1 MKFEESYLY
10 MALALMNR
18 ALEEDDN
25 GIFNANDACALVV
38 PMVSNLG
45 LMSGPMWDERGQS
58 ILLSYWGQ
66 YRHHFVSPVKEVE
79 EDVVEEDEEEFGAG
93 EKQPTEPTSR
103 RFPTV
108 VKWPT
113 PFNTLVV
120 LHREG
125 ETSLYRRY
133 GDLTYADAESAFD
146 YRINQ
151 LSGRRTNL
159 DGGYGRLVDSL
170 PEDGK
175 TTVYDVFKGD
185 KATASDILAHIEK
198 TER

>member
-10 MALALMNR
+10 TALALVNR

-58 ILLSYWGQ
+58 ILLAYWGQ
-66 YRHHFVSPVKEVE
+66 YRHHFVAPVKEVE
-79 EDVVEEDEEEFGAG
+79 EEVKPAA
-93 EKQPTEPTSR
+93 EPTSPETPPTSKK
-103 RFPTV
+103 FPTV
-108 VKWPT
+108 VKWPA

-151 LSGRRTNL
+151 LAGRQTNL
-159 DGGYGRLVDSL
+159 DGGYGRLVSSL

-175 TTVYDVFKGD
+175 TTVYDVFKD
-185 KATASDILAHIEK
+185 DARTASDILAHIEK

>member
-1 MKFEESYLY
+1 MNFEKSYLFTV
-10 MALALMNR
+10 LALVNQ

-25 GIFNANDACALVV
+25 GIFNANDACAIVV
-38 PMVSNLG
+38 PKVANLG
-45 LMSGPMWDERGQS
+45 LAYGPLWDERGQS
-58 ILLSYWGQ
+58 ILLAYWGQ

-79 EDVVEEDEEEFGAG
+79 EEDEEDEEESGT
-93 EKQPTEPTSR
+93 EETQPTEPKSR

-108 VKWPT
+108 VKWPA

-146 YRINQ
+146 YRVNQ
-151 LSGRRTNL
+151 LAGRRTNL
-159 DGGYGRLVDSL
+159 DGGYGRLLGSL
-170 PEDGK
+170 SDDGK
-175 TTVYDVFKGD
+175 TTVYDVFEGD
-185 KATASDILAHIEK
+185 KATAAEILAHIEK